1 VGRHL
6 AAVRV
11 GVGLGA
17 DGREELFER
26 RHAELEAEGAV
37 AVVGVE
43 PVVAGA
49 QGEPGGGEHGLV
61 ARARNLEEDFVLPL
75 ELNLLVVQAPRQ
87 VHRPVDAHHLV
98 ASQTP
103 VLARL
108 HFGRH
113 DC

>member
-1 VGRHL
+1 
-6 AAVRV
+6 VRV
-11 GVGLGA
+11 GVGLGP
-17 DGREELFER
+17 DGGEELFER
-26 RHAELEAEGAV
+26 GHAELEAEGAV

-49 QGEPGGGEHGLV
+49 HGEAGGGEHGLV

-75 ELNLLVVQAPRQ
+75 ELNLLVVEPPRE
-87 VHRPVDAHHLV
+87 VHRPVDAQHLV
-98 ASQTP
+98 AAQAP

-113 DC
+113 DR